1 MGCGQGTWGAE
12 LEVSDVGTRL
22 GVESYL
28 EIHTK
33 VCCLKGYFK
42 LNPPP
47 KVNYPFKSNIDVN
60 GRLKQVFI
68 KRIFFSGI
76 SKSGFGPI
84 APWFS
89 LLY

>member
-1 MGCGQGTWGAE
+1 MGWGQGTWGAE

-68 KRIFFSGI
+68 KRIFFFWDLKVRIWPHS
-76 SKSGFGPI
+76 P
-84 APWFS
+84 
-89 LLY
+89 LV